1 MHFQF
6 IEIQLPFHF
15 NTNLRLLSWSLFFQA
30 PVRISFT
37 LGDKN
42 RVPKK
47 QVNTRLVGNDNKHWG
62 FFGGKFS
69 IWKSFVCT
77 LKVGHTHTIVLFRFD
92 FFVVSF
98 YFSGYHH
105 HSILMFRLVHSFRV
119 WIPLSSSHNPCR
131 PFCYHWP
138 EGVHGNGSS
147 STFWSKLCVWL
158 ANEPLSHDHSISSNV
173 FFYSKTH
180 PSSNSDCNTLVPFS
194 VAKSYP

>member
-1 MHFQF
+1 MIINIGAFLGESF
-6 IEIQLPFHF
+6 PF
-15 NTNLRLLSWSLFFQA
+15 
-30 PVRISFT
+30 
-37 LGDKN
+37 
-42 RVPKK
+42 
-47 QVNTRLVGNDNKHWG
+47 
-62 FFGGKFS
+62 GKVLCANS
-69 IWKSFVCT
+69 T